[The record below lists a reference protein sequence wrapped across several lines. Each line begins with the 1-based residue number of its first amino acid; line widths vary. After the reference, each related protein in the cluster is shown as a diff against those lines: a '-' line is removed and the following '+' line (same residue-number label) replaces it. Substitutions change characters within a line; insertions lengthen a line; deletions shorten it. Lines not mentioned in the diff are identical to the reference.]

1 MTINSPRQLKDWIN
15 NRAKRD
21 GVIANTLLQSFMMER
36 LLERIAVSDYRDNF
50 ILKGGFLIAAM
61 IGIDMR
67 STMDMDTTIKGI
79 SIDQPEIQKILS
91 EITSIDLEDHVNFN
105 IKGIKSIH
113 DTSEY
118 DDFRVSLEVNF
129 FTIKVNLKIDIT
141 TGDVIIPGEVDYAYK
156 LMFEER
162 EISIK
167 AYNLNTILAEK
178 IESILVRNISNT
190 RARDYYDLYIL
201 IKLNH
206 SMLDRDELKVAI
218 RKKAEERASTKY
230 VDDYVVYLE
239 SISESQELRKI
250 WNDYSKKYP
259 YAENIEFNQIIE
271 TIWDLLASLTNE
283 KKLANVSDESVS
295 V

>member
-1 MTINSPRQLKDWIN
+1 
-15 NRAKRD
+15 
-21 GVIANTLLQSFMMER
+21 MMER

-79 SIDQPEIQKILS
+79 SSDQSEIQKILS
-91 EITSIDLEDHVNFN
+91 KIISIDLEDHVDFN
-105 IKGIKSIH
+105 VKGIKSIH
-113 DTSEY
+113 VLSEY
-118 DDFRVSLEVNF
+118 NDFRVSLEANF

-141 TGDVIIPGEVDYAYK
+141 TGDAIVPGEVDYAYK

-162 EISIK
+162 EINIK

-206 SMLDRDELKVAI
+206 SILDRDELKAAI
-218 RKKAEERASTKY
+218 RKKAEERDSTKY
-230 VDDYVVYLE
+230 VDDYVVYLD
-239 SISESQELRKI
+239 SISESLELRKS

-271 TIWDLLASLTNE
+271 TIWDLLATFTN
-283 KKLANVSDESVS
+283 
-295 V
+295 

>member
-21 GVIANTLLQSFMMER
+21 GMIANTLLQSFMMER

-91 EITSIDLEDHVNFN
+91 EIISIDLEDHVKFN

-118 DDFRVSLEVNF
+118 DDFRVSLEAKF

-141 TGDVIIPGEVDYAYK
+141 TGDAIIPGEVDYVYK

-206 SMLDRDELKVAI
+206 SMLNRDELKVAI
-218 RKKAEERASTKY
+218 RKKAEERDSTKY
-230 VDDYVVYLE
+230 LDDYVVYLD

-250 WNDYSKKYP
+250 WNDYSKKYS
-259 YAENIEFNQIIE
+259 YAENIEFDQIIE
-271 TIWDLLASLTNE
+271 TIWDLLVSFTN
-283 KKLANVSDESVS
+283 
-295 V
+295 

>member
-36 LLERIAVSDYRDNF
+36 LLERIAISNYRDNI

-79 SIDQPEIQKILS
+79 SIDQPGIHKILS
-91 EITSIDLEDHVNFN
+91 EIISIDLEDHVNFN

-113 DTSEY
+113 DISEY
-118 DDFRVSLEVNF
+118 DDFRVSLEAIF

-141 TGDVIIPGEVDYAYK
+141 TGDMIIPGEVDYAYK

-162 EISIK
+162 EISVK

-178 IESILVRNISNT
+178 IESILARNIFNT

-201 IKLNH
+201 IKLNN
-206 SMLDRDELKVAI
+206 SVLDRDELEIAI
-218 RKKAEERASTKY
+218 RKKAEERDSTR
-230 VDDYVVYLE
+230 YLDNHVAYLD

-250 WNDYSKKYP
+250 WNDYSNKYS
-259 YAENIEFNQIIE
+259 YAKNIEFDQIIK
-271 TIWDLLASLTNE
+271 TIRDLLT
-283 KKLANVSDESVS
+283 
-295 V
+295 

>member
-15 NRAKRD
+15 NRAKRE

-36 LLERIAVSDYRDNF
+36 LLERIAVSDYRDKF

-79 SIDQPEIQKILS
+79 SIDQQEIQKVLS
-91 EITSIDLEDHVNFN
+91 EIISIDLEDHVNFN

-113 DTSEY
+113 DISEY
-118 DDFRVSLEVNF
+118 DDFRVSLEANF

-141 TGDVIIPGEVDYAYK
+141 TGDVIIPAEVDYAYK

-178 IESILVRNISNT
+178 IESILVRNIYNT

-206 SMLDRDELKVAI
+206 SILDRDELKDAI
-218 RKKAEERASTKY
+218 RKKAEERDSTKY
-230 VDDYVVYLE
+230 VDDYVVYLD

-259 YAENIEFNQIIE
+259 YAENIEFDQIIE
-271 TIWDLLASLTNE
+271 TIWDLLTSF
-283 KKLANVSDESVS
+283 AN
-295 V
+295 